1 MKHLRASQVACIR
14 APWVIGILL
23 SGLGVRKAALLE
35 FLLGETLLHT
45 LADEVLGCWRYSVQ
59 DPTQADQSAE

>member
-14 APWVIGILL
+14 APRVIGILL
-23 SGLGVRKAALLE
+23 SGLGVGEAALLE

-59 DPTQADQSAE
+59 DPTQANQSAE